1 MMTATFAELPQIVR
15 SAIEGVSDIK
25 GENLILLDLRGLD
38 NSVCDFFIV
47 AEAQS
52 TTQVNA
58 MADAVHK
65 RIREEANDKPWHVE
79 GSQQSEWILMDYVS
93 TVVHLFQREARAFY
107 DLEGLWADAPS
118 IPLPQ
123 QYIVEAV

>member
-1 MMTATFAELPQIVR
+1 MTATFAELPQIVR

-25 GENLILLDLRGLD
+25 GETLLLLDLRGLD
-38 NSVCDFFIV
+38 NAVCDFFIV

-65 RIREEANDKPWHVE
+65 RVREEANDKPWHVE
-79 GSQQSEWILMDYVS
+79 GAQQSEWVLMDYVS

-118 IPLPQ
+118 VALPQ
-123 QYIVEAV
+123 QYLVEAV

>member
-1 MMTATFAELPQIVR
+1 MTATFAELPQIVR

-25 GENLILLDLRGLD
+25 GENLVLLDLRGLD
-38 NSVCDFFIV
+38 NAVCDFLIV

-65 RIREEANDKPWHVE
+65 RVREEANDKPWHVE
-79 GSQQSEWILMDYVS
+79 GAQQSEWVLMDYVS

-118 IPLPQ
+118 VALPQ
-123 QYIVEAV
+123 QYLVEAV

>member
-1 MMTATFAELPQIVR
+1 MTATFAELPQNVR

-25 GENLILLDLRGLD
+25 GENLVLLDLRGLD
-38 NSVCDFFIV
+38 NAVCDFFIV

-65 RIREEANDKPWHVE
+65 RVREEANDKPWHVE
-79 GSQQSEWILMDYVS
+79 GAQQSEWVLMDYVS

-118 IPLPQ
+118 VALPQ
-123 QYIVEAV
+123 QYLVEAV

>member
-1 MMTATFAELPQIVR
+1 MTATFAELPQIVR

-25 GENLILLDLRGLD
+25 GENLVLLDLRGLD

-65 RIREEANDKPWHVE
+65 RVREEANDKPWHVE
-79 GSQQSEWILMDYVS
+79 GAQQSEWVLMDYVS

-118 IPLPQ
+118 VALPQ
-123 QYIVEAV
+123 QYLVEAV

>member
-1 MMTATFAELPQIVR
+1 MTATFAELPQIVR
-15 SAIEGVSDIK
+15 SAIEGVIDIK
-25 GENLILLDLRGLD
+25 GENLVLLDLRGLD
-38 NSVCDFFIV
+38 NAVCDFFIV

-65 RIREEANDKPWHVE
+65 RVREEANDKPWHVE
-79 GSQQSEWILMDYVS
+79 GAQQSEWVLMDYVS

-118 IPLPQ
+118 VALPQ
-123 QYIVEAV
+123 QYLVEAV

>member
-1 MMTATFAELPQIVR
+1 MTASFAELPQIVR

-25 GENLILLDLRGLD
+25 GENLVLLDLRGLE
-38 NSVCDFFIV
+38 NAVCDYFIV

-58 MADAVHK
+58 MSESVHK
-65 RIREEANDKPWHVE
+65 RVREEANDKPWHVE
-79 GSQQSEWILMDYVS
+79 GTQSSEWVLMDYVS
-93 TVVHLFQREARAFY
+93 VVVHLFQREARAFY
-107 DLEGLWADAPS
+107 DLEGLWADAIS

-123 QYIVEAV
+123 QYLVEAV

>member
-118 IPLPQ
+118 VPLPQ

>member
-1 MMTATFAELPQIVR
+1 MTATFAELPQIVR
-15 SAIEGVSDIK
+15 NAIEGVSDIK
-25 GENLILLDLRGLD
+25 GENLVLLDLRGLD
-38 NSVCDFFIV
+38 NAVCDFFIV

-65 RIREEANDKPWHVE
+65 RVREEANDKPWHVE
-79 GSQQSEWILMDYVS
+79 GTQQSEWILMDYVS

-118 IPLPQ
+118 VALPQ
-123 QYIVEAV
+123 QYLVEAV

>member
-1 MMTATFAELPQIVR
+1 MTATFAELPQIVR

-25 GENLILLDLRGLD
+25 GENLVLLDLRGLD
-38 NSVCDFFIV
+38 NAVCDFFIV

-65 RIREEANDKPWHVE
+65 RVREEANDKPWHVE
-79 GSQQSEWILMDYVS
+79 GAQHSEWVLMDYVS

-118 IPLPQ
+118 VALPQ
-123 QYIVEAV
+123 QYLVEAV

>member
-1 MMTATFAELPQIVR
+1 MTATFAELPQIVR

-25 GENLILLDLRGLD
+25 GENLVPLDLRGLD
-38 NSVCDFFIV
+38 NAVCDFFIV

-65 RIREEANDKPWHVE
+65 RVREEANDKPWHVE
-79 GSQQSEWILMDYVS
+79 GAQHSEWVLMDYVS

-118 IPLPQ
+118 VALPQ
-123 QYIVEAV
+123 QYLVEAV

>member
-1 MMTATFAELPQIVR
+1 MTATFAELPQIVR

-25 GENLILLDLRGLD
+25 GENLVLLDLRGLD
-38 NSVCDFFIV
+38 NAVCDFFIV

-58 MADAVHK
+58 MTDAVHK
-65 RIREEANDKPWHVE
+65 RVREEANDKPWHVE
-79 GSQQSEWILMDYVS
+79 GAQQSEWVLMDYVS

-118 IPLPQ
+118 VALPQ
-123 QYIVEAV
+123 QYLVEAV

>member
-1 MMTATFAELPQIVR
+1 MTATFAELPQIVR

-25 GENLILLDLRGLD
+25 GETLLLLDLRGLD
-38 NSVCDFFIV
+38 NAVCDFFIV

-65 RIREEANDKPWHVE
+65 RVREEANDKPWHVE
-79 GSQQSEWILMDYVS
+79 GAQHSEWVLMDYVS

-118 IPLPQ
+118 VALPQ
-123 QYIVEAV
+123 QYLVEAV

>member
-1 MMTATFAELPQIVR
+1 MTATFAELPQIVR

-25 GENLILLDLRGLD
+25 GENLLLLDLRGLD
-38 NSVCDFFIV
+38 NAVCDFFIV

-65 RIREEANDKPWHVE
+65 RVREEANDKPWHVE
-79 GSQQSEWILMDYVS
+79 GAQHSEWVLMDYVS

-118 IPLPQ
+118 VALPQ
-123 QYIVEAV
+123 QYLVEAV

>member
-1 MMTATFAELPQIVR
+1 MTATFAELPQIVR
-15 SAIEGVSDIK
+15 SALEGVSDIK
-25 GENLILLDLRGLD
+25 GENLVLLDLRGLD
-38 NSVCDFFIV
+38 NAVCDFFIV

-65 RIREEANDKPWHVE
+65 RVREEANVE
-79 GSQQSEWILMDYVS
+79 GAQQSEWILMDYVS

-118 IPLPQ
+118 VKLPQ
-123 QYIVEAV
+123 QYLVEAV

>member
-1 MMTATFAELPQIVR
+1 MTATFAELPQIVR

-25 GENLILLDLRGLD
+25 GENLVLLDLRGLD
-38 NSVCDFFIV
+38 NAVCDFFIV

-65 RIREEANDKPWHVE
+65 RVREEANDKPWHVE
-79 GSQQSEWILMDYVS
+79 GAQQSEWVLMDYVS

-118 IPLPQ
+118 VTLPQ
-123 QYIVEAV
+123 QYHVESD

>member
-1 MMTATFAELPQIVR
+1 MTATFAELPQIVR
-15 SAIEGVSDIK
+15 SALEGVSDIK
-25 GENLILLDLRGLD
+25 GENLVLLDLRGLD
-38 NSVCDFFIV
+38 NAVCDFFIV

-65 RIREEANDKPWHVE
+65 RVREEANDKPWHVE
-79 GSQQSEWILMDYVS
+79 GAQQSEWILMDYVS

-118 IPLPQ
+118 VKLPQ
-123 QYIVEAV
+123 QYLVEAV

>member
-1 MMTATFAELPQIVR
+1 MTATFAELPQIVR

-25 GENLILLDLRGLD
+25 GENLVLLDLRGLD
-38 NSVCDFFIV
+38 NAVCDFFIV

-65 RIREEANDKPWHVE
+65 RVREEANDKPWHVE
-79 GSQQSEWILMDYVS
+79 GAQQSEWVLMDYVS

-107 DLEGLWADAPS
+107 DIEGLWADAPS
-118 IPLPQ
+118 VALPQ
-123 QYIVEAV
+123 QYLVEAV

>member
-1 MMTATFAELPQIVR
+1 MTATFAELPQIVR

-25 GENLILLDLRGLD
+25 GENLVLLDLRGLE
-38 NSVCDFFIV
+38 NAVCDFFIV

-65 RIREEANDKPWHVE
+65 RVREEANDKPWHVE
-79 GSQQSEWILMDYVS
+79 GAQQSEWILMDYVS

-118 IPLPQ
+118 VALPQ
-123 QYIVEAV
+123 QYLVEAV

>member
-1 MMTATFAELPQIVR
+1 MTATFAELPQIVR

-25 GENLILLDLRGLD
+25 GENLVLLDLRGLD
-38 NSVCDFFIV
+38 NAVCDFFIV

-65 RIREEANDKPWHVE
+65 RVREEANDKPWHVE
-79 GSQQSEWILMDYVS
+79 GAQQSEWVLMDYVS

-118 IPLPQ
+118 VALPQ
-123 QYIVEAV
+123 QYHVEAV

>member
-1 MMTATFAELPQIVR
+1 MTATFAELPQIVR

-25 GENLILLDLRGLD
+25 GENLVLLDLRGLD
-38 NSVCDFFIV
+38 NAVCDFFIV
-47 AEAQS
+47 GEAQS

-65 RIREEANDKPWHVE
+65 RVREEANDKPWHVE
-79 GSQQSEWILMDYVS
+79 GAQHSESVLMDYVS

-118 IPLPQ
+118 VALPQ
-123 QYIVEAV
+123 QYLVEAV

>member
-1 MMTATFAELPQIVR
+1 MTATFAELPQIVR

-25 GENLILLDLRGLD
+25 GENLVLLDLRGLD
-38 NSVCDFFIV
+38 NAVCDFFIV

-65 RIREEANDKPWHVE
+65 RVREETNDKPWHVE
-79 GSQQSEWILMDYVS
+79 GAQQSEWVLMDYVS

-118 IPLPQ
+118 VALPQ
-123 QYIVEAV
+123 QYLVEAV

>member
-1 MMTATFAELPQIVR
+1 MTATFAELPQIVR
-15 SAIEGVSDIK
+15 SDIEGVSDIK
-25 GENLILLDLRGLD
+25 GENLVQLDLRGLD
-38 NSVCDFFIV
+38 NAVCDFFIV

-65 RIREEANDKPWHVE
+65 RVREEANDKPWHVE
-79 GSQQSEWILMDYVS
+79 GAQQSEWVLMDYVS

-118 IPLPQ
+118 VALPQ
-123 QYIVEAV
+123 QYLVEAV

>member
-1 MMTATFAELPQIVR
+1 MTASFAELPQIVR

-25 GENLILLDLRGLD
+25 GENLVLLDLRGLD
-38 NSVCDFFIV
+38 NAVCDFFIV

-65 RIREEANDKPWHVE
+65 RVREEANDKPWHVE
-79 GSQQSEWILMDYVS
+79 GAQQSEWVLMDYVS

-118 IPLPQ
+118 VALPQ
-123 QYIVEAV
+123 QYLVEAV

>member
-1 MMTATFAELPQIVR
+1 MTSTFAELPQIVR

-25 GENLILLDLRGLD
+25 GENLLLLDLRGLD
-38 NSVCDFFIV
+38 NAVCDFFIV

-65 RIREEANDKPWHVE
+65 RVREEANDKPWHVE
-79 GSQQSEWILMDYVS
+79 GAQQSEWVLMDYVS

-118 IPLPQ
+118 VALPQ
-123 QYIVEAV
+123 QYLVEAV

>member
-1 MMTATFAELPQIVR
+1 MTATFAELPQIVR

-25 GENLILLDLRGLD
+25 GENLVLLDLRGLD
-38 NSVCDFFIV
+38 NAVCDFFVV

-65 RIREEANDKPWHVE
+65 RVREEANDKPWHVE
-79 GSQQSEWILMDYVS
+79 GAQQSEWVLMDYVS

-118 IPLPQ
+118 VALPQ
-123 QYIVEAV
+123 QYLVEAV

>member
-1 MMTATFAELPQIVR
+1 MTATFAELPQIVR

-25 GENLILLDLRGLD
+25 GANLVLLDLRGLD
-38 NSVCDFFIV
+38 NAVCDFFIV

-65 RIREEANDKPWHVE
+65 RVREEANDKPWHVE
-79 GSQQSEWILMDYVS
+79 GAQQSEWVLMDYVS

-118 IPLPQ
+118 VALPQ
-123 QYIVEAV
+123 QYLVEAV

>member
-1 MMTATFAELPQIVR
+1 MTATFAELPQIVR

-25 GENLILLDLRGLD
+25 GENLVLLDLRGLD
-38 NSVCDFFIV
+38 NAVCDFFIV

-65 RIREEANDKPWHVE
+65 RVREEANDKPWHVE
-79 GSQQSEWILMDYVS
+79 GAQQSEWVLMDYVS
-93 TVVHLFQREARAFY
+93 TVVHLFQREARTFY

-118 IPLPQ
+118 VALPQ
-123 QYIVEAV
+123 QYLVEAV

>member
-1 MMTATFAELPQIVR
+1 MTATFAELPQIVR

-25 GENLILLDLRGLD
+25 GENLVLLDLRGLD
-38 NSVCDFFIV
+38 NAVCDFFIV

-65 RIREEANDKPWHVE
+65 RVREEANDKPWHVE
-79 GSQQSEWILMDYVS
+79 GAQQSEWVLMDYVS
-93 TVVHLFQREARAFY
+93 TVVHLFQREARMFY
-107 DLEGLWADAPS
+107 DLEGLWADAVS
-118 IPLPQ
+118 VALPQ
-123 QYIVEAV
+123 QYLVEAV

>member
-1 MMTATFAELPQIVR
+1 MTATFAELPQIVR

-25 GENLILLDLRGLD
+25 GENLVLLDLRGLD
-38 NSVCDFFIV
+38 NAVCDFFIV

-65 RIREEANDKPWHVE
+65 RVREEADDKPWHVE
-79 GSQQSEWILMDYVS
+79 GAQQSEWILMDYVS

-118 IPLPQ
+118 VALPQ
-123 QYIVEAV
+123 QYLVEAV

>member
-1 MMTATFAELPQIVR
+1 MTATFAELPQIVR

-25 GENLILLDLRGLD
+25 GENLVLLDLRGLD
-38 NSVCDFFIV
+38 NAVCDFFIV

-58 MADAVHK
+58 IADAVHK
-65 RIREEANDKPWHVE
+65 RVREEANDKPWHVE
-79 GSQQSEWILMDYVS
+79 GAQQSEWVLMDYVS

-118 IPLPQ
+118 VALPQ
-123 QYIVEAV
+123 QYLVEAV

>member
-1 MMTATFAELPQIVR
+1 MTATFAELPQIVR

-25 GENLILLDLRGLD
+25 GENLVLLDLRGLD
-38 NSVCDFFIV
+38 NAVCDFFIV

-65 RIREEANDKPWHVE
+65 RVREEANDKPWHVE
-79 GSQQSEWILMDYVS
+79 GAQQSEWVLMDYVS

-118 IPLPQ
+118 LALPQ
-123 QYIVEAV
+123 QYLVEAV